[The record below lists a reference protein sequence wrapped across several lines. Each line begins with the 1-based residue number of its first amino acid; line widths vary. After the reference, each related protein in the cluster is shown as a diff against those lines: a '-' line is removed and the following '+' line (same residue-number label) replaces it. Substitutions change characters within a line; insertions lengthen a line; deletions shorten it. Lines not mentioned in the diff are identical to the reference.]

1 MSDGTLFAPLAQYSS
16 RGFAEGH
23 CAIRVFTREKAIEL
37 EFFVVDVVGESAE
50 GERADFVDVAELDAY
65 LGDKLYRCEV
75 VFDELANLAQVW
87 AFVACSYQTSSSR
100 TVVNATDS
108 ISN

>member
-1 MSDGTLFAPLAQYSS
+1 MSDGTLFAPLARYSP

-23 CAIRVFTREKAIEL
+23 CAIRAFTRVKAIEL
-37 EFFVVDVVGESAE
+37 EFFVVDVVGASAE
-50 GERADFVDVAELDAY
+50 GERADFVDAAELDVH
-65 LGDKLYRCEV
+65 LGDKLSRCEV
-75 VFDELANLAQVW
+75 VFDEPANLAQAW